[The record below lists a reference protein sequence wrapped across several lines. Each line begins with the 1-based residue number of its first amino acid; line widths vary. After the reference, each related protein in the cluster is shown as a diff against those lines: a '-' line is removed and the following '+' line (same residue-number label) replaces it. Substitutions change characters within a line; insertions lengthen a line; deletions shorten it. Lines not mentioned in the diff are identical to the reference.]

1 MKAKGEW
8 LMASGGQEL
17 QSNSRE
23 KGPQLER
30 VKNEEKEESEIDRE
44 RERE

>member
-1 MKAKGEW
+1 VVVK
-8 LMASGGQEL
+8 SSL

-30 VKNEEKEESEIDRE
+30 VKNEEKEESETDRE